1 MNIHPK
7 VPMAE
12 RRDAMEKLP
21 FLSEEKSL
29 GTYLR
34 EIARIPLLTPQEEKT
49 ISRAAHKGDPAAL
62 DHMVEANLRFVV
74 SVAKTYR
81 NRGLSFLDLI
91 NEGNLGLMKAART
104 FDPERG
110 VRFVS
115 YAVWWIRQ
123 SILAAILD
131 KADMVRIPQ
140 SQSKKIRKINKR
152 VKEWEQKA
160 GEGLSDMEV
169 MKKAAIDRK
178 TLVEVQQFA
187 HGYLSLDTTR
197 VGDSEKPIIEF
208 LRDPKDAND
217 FEREL
222 MDKDLT
228 ERIHK
233 ALKTL
238 DQRDEKIITW
248 RYGLDGQGIRT
259 LDEIGKSLKISKERV
274 RQIEERAMQKIRAS
288 KNVEELRDYVH

>member
-1 MNIHPK
+1 
-7 VPMAE
+7 
-12 RRDAMEKLP
+12 MEKLP
-21 FLSEEKSL
+21 FVSEEKSL
-29 GTYLR
+29 GTYLK
-34 EIARIPLLTPQEEKT
+34 EIARISLLTPEEEKAL
-49 ISRAAHKGDPAAL
+49 SRKTHKGDEAAL
-62 DHMVEANLRFVV
+62 TKLVESNLRFVV

-140 SQSKKIRKINKR
+140 SQSKKIRKINK
-152 VKEWEQKA
+152 KIQEYKQKSGA
-160 GEGLSDMEV
+160 ELSDV
-169 MKKAAIDRK
+169 DAMKKADIDRK

-187 HGYLSLDTTR
+187 HGYLSLDTTHI
-197 VGDSEKPIIEF
+197 GDSEKPIIDY
-208 LRDPKDAND
+208 LRDPKDVND

-222 MDKDLT
+222 MDKDLS
-228 ERIHK
+228 ERLHK
-233 ALKTL
+233 TLKKL
-238 DQRDEKIITW
+238 DQRDEKILTW
-248 RYGLDGQGIRT
+248 RFGLDGQGSRT
-259 LDEIGKSLKISKERV
+259 LDEIGKTLKISKERV
-274 RQIEERAMQKIRAS
+274 RQIEERAMQKIRGS
-288 KNVEELRDYVH
+288 RGVEELRDFVA

>member
-1 MNIHPK
+1 
-7 VPMAE
+7 
-12 RRDAMEKLP
+12 
-21 FLSEEKSL
+21 
-29 GTYLR
+29 
-34 EIARIPLLTPQEEKT
+34 
-49 ISRAAHKGDPAAL
+49 
-62 DHMVEANLRFVV
+62 
-74 SVAKTYR
+74 
-81 NRGLSFLDLI
+81 
-91 NEGNLGLMKAART
+91 
-104 FDPERG
+104 
-110 VRFVS
+110 
-115 YAVWWIRQ
+115 
-123 SILAAILD
+123 
-131 KADMVRIPQ
+131 
-140 SQSKKIRKINKR
+140 

>member
-1 MNIHPK
+1 
-7 VPMAE
+7 
-12 RRDAMEKLP
+12 MEKLP
-21 FLSEEKSL
+21 FVSEEKSV
-29 GTYLR
+29 GTYLK
-34 EIARIPLLTPQEEKT
+34 EIARVPLLSPEEEKT
-49 ISRAAHKGDPAAL
+49 VSRAAQKGDEKAL
-62 DHMVEANLRFVV
+62 TRLVESNLRFVV
-74 SVAKTYR
+74 SIAKGYR

-140 SQSKKIRKINKR
+140 SQTKKIRRIHKQVEALRLKAGGEP
-152 VKEWEQKA
+152 VSDAEVMQKA
-160 GEGLSDMEV
+160 D
-169 MKKAAIDRK
+169 IDRE
-178 TLVEVQQFA
+178 TLDEVQQFT

-208 LRDPKDAND
+208 LRDPKDQDN
-217 FEREL
+217 FEKAL
-222 MDKDLT
+222 MDKDLAEKLQT
-228 ERIHK
+228 

-238 DQRDEKIITW
+238 DRRDEKILTW
-248 RYGLDGQGIRT
+248 RYGLDGRGSQT
-259 LDEIGKSLKISKERV
+259 LDEIGKRLNISKERV
-274 RQIEERAMQKIRAS
+274 RQIEERAMKKIRAS
-288 KNVEELRDYVH
+288 KEADNLKDYVA